1 MVETREAQRNR
12 AMKYD
17 PAGFFLIY
25 LDIERD
31 EIVAEHYLNV
41 TKDKDA
47 PATGKLAQ
55 VITGTSAEAICHT
68 ISRMG
73 LITRPEH
80 STYVGRELQKADI
93 ALSEGIKY
101 TQDEPLDFMAR
112 RKRSK

>member
-1 MVETREAQRNR
+1 MVDTVEAQRDR

-17 PAGFFLIY
+17 PAGFFVIF
-25 LDIERD
+25 LDEERD
-31 EIVAEHYLNV
+31 EIVAEHYLNIN
-41 TKDKDA
+41 KDKNA
-47 PATGKLAQ
+47 PATGKLDQ

-93 ALSEGIKY
+93 AISEGIRYK
-101 TQDEPLDFMAR
+101 QDEPLDFRAR